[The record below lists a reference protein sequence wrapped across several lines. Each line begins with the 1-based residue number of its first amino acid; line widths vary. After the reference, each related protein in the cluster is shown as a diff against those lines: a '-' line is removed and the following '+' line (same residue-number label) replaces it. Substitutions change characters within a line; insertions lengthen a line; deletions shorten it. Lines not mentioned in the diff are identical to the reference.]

1 MSTLSSVREFARPAT
16 SSFTFGRAVALL
28 AGVVAVGFDTIMTR
42 AELAKSRRQLA
53 CATSGSTGRPPG
65 SSRTRATGPE
75 GLLIRAPDPEVCW
88 ERAAHPTA

>member
-1 MSTLSSVREFARPAT
+1 MSTLSSAREFVRAEA

-53 CATSGSTGRPPG
+53 ELDDRLLRDIGLD
-65 SSRTRATGPE
+65 RATARFE
-75 GLLIRAPDPEVCW
+75 SNKSYW
-88 ERAAHPTA
+88 S